1 MMMIGE
7 TLGILLPPGTLV
19 GMVIG
24 GMIELLSVAAPNKE
38 YDVVDNQL
46 FMIVH

>member
-7 TLGILLPPGTLV
+7 TFGTLLSPGSLV

-24 GMIELLSVAAPNKE
+24 GMIELLLVAAPNKE
-38 YDVVDNQL
+38 
-46 FMIVH
+46 